1 MESHHNDKGK
11 KLGYREMRRHKGGRE
26 RDREVKERG
35 KREVR

>member
-1 MESHHNDKGK
+1 MESHHNGKGK
-11 KLGYREMRRHKGGRE
+11 KLGYRGIRRHRGDRE